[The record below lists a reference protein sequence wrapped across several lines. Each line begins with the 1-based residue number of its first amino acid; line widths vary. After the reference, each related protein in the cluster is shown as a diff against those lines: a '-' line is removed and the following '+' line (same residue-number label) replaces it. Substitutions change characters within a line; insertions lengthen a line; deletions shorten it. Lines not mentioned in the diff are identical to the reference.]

1 MHAYAAFAVNEHL
14 DYLLAD
20 AARQRAAHRIVKPSL
35 RTRIAA
41 GLAGL
46 SALLEGAAATAPIRT
61 PRTSG
66 FPYQS

>member
-1 MHAYAAFAVNEHL
+1 MHAYAAFAVNEHI

-20 AARQRAAHRIVKPSL
+20 AARQRASRRIAKPSL
-35 RTRIAA
+35 RARVAA

-46 SALLEGAAATAPIRT
+46 SALLEGAAVSAPIRT